1 MAEKKPSVLTLR
13 KENETL
19 RKDNSELR
27 VNNDDLHRETMEL
40 KKTNDELYG
49 KVLQLQAWVQML
61 QQELEETRAERDSHG
76 IVY

>member
-13 KENETL
+13 KENEQL
-19 RKDNSELR
+19 RKENSELR
-27 VNNDDLHRETMEL
+27 VH
-40 KKTNDELYG
+40 NDELYG

-76 IVY
+76 IGY